1 MSIVNGFT
9 YHSFKTVTLD
19 ELFRTHGLRQLV
31 IIDEDEGKP
40 VGVLTR
46 YVLLKAFEREEET
59 SSSSSIIQGSTHNN
73 SEGMGMGFEQ
83 EGPNLEDS
91 VIA

>member
-1 MSIVNGFT
+1 
-9 YHSFKTVTLD
+9 
-19 ELFRTHGLRQLV
+19 
-31 IIDEDEGKP
+31 
-40 VGVLTR
+40 
-46 YVLLKAFEREEET
+46 LKAFEREEET